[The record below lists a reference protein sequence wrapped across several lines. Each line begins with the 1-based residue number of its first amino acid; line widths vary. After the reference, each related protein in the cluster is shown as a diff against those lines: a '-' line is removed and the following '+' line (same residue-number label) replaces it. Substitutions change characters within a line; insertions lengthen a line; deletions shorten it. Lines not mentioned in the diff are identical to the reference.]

1 MAARKPTVEGFGID
15 IGGSG
20 IKGALVDLQSG
31 ELLSDRFRIDTPK
44 PSTPERVLDVVAQV
58 VAQAGHKG
66 EVGITFPAVIQHGIA
81 RTAANIDQAWIGV
94 DIAAVMRER
103 LGVPVTV
110 LNDADAAGVA
120 EVRYGAGFGVPG
132 TVLMLTFGTG
142 IGSALL
148 VDGVLVPNTELGHIE
163 VDGKDGEKRASGSA
177 RETKGLSFEEWAGR
191 VSRYL
196 QVLEQGLWPDLI
208 IVGGGVSK
216 KADRWVPLLQNRTPI
231 KVARLLNNAG
241 IAGAALAA
249 HEAAGGSAT
258 HP

>member
-1 MAARKPTVEGFGID
+1 MAAGKPTVEGFGID
-15 IGGSG
+15 IGGTG
-20 IKGALVDLQSG
+20 IKGALVDLRTG
-31 ELLSDRFRIDTPK
+31 ELRSDRFRIDTPK
-44 PSTPERVLDVVAQV
+44 PSTPERVLDVVAEV

-81 RTAANIDQAWIGV
+81 RTAANIDEAWVGV
-94 DIAAVMRER
+94 DIAAVMRDR

-120 EVRYGAGFGVPG
+120 EVRYGAGVGVPG

-148 VDGVLVPNTELGHIE
+148 VDGKLVPNTELGHIE
-163 VDGKDGEKRASGSA
+163 VDGKDGEKRAAGSV
-177 RETKGLSFEEWAGR
+177 REAKGWSFEQWAER

-216 KADRWVPLLQNRTPI
+216 KADRWVPLLKNRTPI
-231 KVARLLNNAG
+231 KVAHLLNNAG

-249 HEAAGGSAT
+249 HEDAEDSTT